1 MQLRFLGTAGAEGW
15 PAVFCSCRACREARA
30 AGGKNIRTRASL
42 LLDRELWWISRPMS
56 TTIFLP
62 TGWNTGNWKYLLVTH
77 GHQDHFSLAVEMA
90 EGTLLI
96 WKGAETLTIAGNSTL
111 WTASGR
117 PWGTREYKL
126 ITKNWRLFARE
137 ELGRFMV
144 WPLPASHLPEKGP
157 FFICWQVAGRGS
169 SSPMIPTGCR
179 AGLGWLAA
187 NADPP
192 LDCVIMECTAGPAAG
207 GEEHMGFA
215 EVLRTRDRLAKMGL
229 LHPGTLCLTTHFSH
243 TGGLLH
249 HQLEEFFAP
258 EGITVA
264 YDGMEVTV

>member
-1 MQLRFLGTAGAEGW
+1 MDRLR
-15 PAVFCSCRACREARA
+15 
-30 AGGKNIRTRASL
+30 
-42 LLDRELWWISRPMS
+42 
-56 TTIFLP
+56 
-62 TGWNTGNWKYLLVTH
+62 
-77 GHQDHFSLAVEMA
+77 
-90 EGTLLI
+90 
-96 WKGAETLTIAGNSTL
+96 ETLGEP
-111 WTASGR
+111 G
-117 PWGTREYKL
+117 EYKL
-126 ITKNWRLFARE
+126 ITKELEAFRRE

-144 WPLPASHLPEKGP
+144 WPLPASHLPEKGA
-157 FFICWQVAGRGS
+157 FLYLLASGGKRIFIAYDSGWFAG
-169 SSPMIPTGCR
+169 PVWE
-179 AGLGWLAA
+179 WLAA

-264 YDGMEVTV
+264 YDEEGSRFSRSRSRNGQTI